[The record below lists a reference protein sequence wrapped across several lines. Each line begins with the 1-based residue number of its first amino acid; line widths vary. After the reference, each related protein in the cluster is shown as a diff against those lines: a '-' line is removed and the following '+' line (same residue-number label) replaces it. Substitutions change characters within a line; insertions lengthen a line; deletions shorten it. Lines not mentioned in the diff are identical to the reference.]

1 MVPRVRRAVV
11 SLPALP
17 DSAIPLRNVTVTVR
31 PGGTTV
37 FAAPDSRAEAVGELA
52 TGAPQEV
59 RAALFG
65 DYTWLSLPWA
75 SGSAWI
81 PGEDTDFARSPAYNQ
96 VVAAWY
102 ESASVLAFRRAVA
115 ADLLRL
121 RGADA
126 GQLARLETLS
136 GEALR
141 QLEETLSRQ
150 TMPAAALQIREL
162 AARLG
167 LPAPFEFLPVHPSPP
182 AGMATLEFQGFGP
195 THIAFEQWPFF
206 YEGTRGMN
214 PGVDFFVPEGSPLIA
229 VADGVIVDFRFLAHT
244 QDRSLA
250 LRPYLPDP
258 YRAPD
263 GSRVL
268 SNVIV
273 AYGHLTGDPTAE
285 LVRIG
290 DEVRAGQ
297 IIGTSGWP
305 IYVDE
310 DGSVT
315 VQGNNAHL
323 HLEVHLV
330 TDGERSFGSRQ
341 PCNPLLFWS
350 PRLVALQARLAA
362 NSAFP
367 PYPPGGQPWGR
378 LGFFTIG
385 CFRTEPADIVWYY
398 EPSAEAQWPA
408 GVYDLNAT
416 LAYLRTFKPY
426 LPGGSE
432 DEE

>member
-1 MVPRVRRAVV
+1 MATAPPSRAVVPRVRRAVV

-52 TGAPQEV
+52 TGTPQEV

-102 ESASVLAFRRAVA
+102 ESAAVLAFRRAVA

-182 AGMATLEFQGFGP
+182 AGITTLEFQGFGP

-206 YEGTRGMN
+206 YEGTRGM
-214 PGVDFFVPEGSPLIA
+214 
-229 VADGVIVDFRFLAHT
+229 
-244 QDRSLA
+244 
-250 LRPYLPDP
+250 
-258 YRAPD
+258 
-263 GSRVL
+263 
-268 SNVIV
+268 
-273 AYGHLTGDPTAE
+273 
-285 LVRIG
+285 
-290 DEVRAGQ
+290 
-297 IIGTSGWP
+297 
-305 IYVDE
+305 
-310 DGSVT
+310 
-315 VQGNNAHL
+315 
-323 HLEVHLV
+323 
-330 TDGERSFGSRQ
+330 
-341 PCNPLLFWS
+341 
-350 PRLVALQARLAA
+350 
-362 NSAFP
+362 
-367 PYPPGGQPWGR
+367 
-378 LGFFTIG
+378 
-385 CFRTEPADIVWYY
+385 
-398 EPSAEAQWPA
+398 
-408 GVYDLNAT
+408 
-416 LAYLRTFKPY
+416 
-426 LPGGSE
+426 
-432 DEE
+432 